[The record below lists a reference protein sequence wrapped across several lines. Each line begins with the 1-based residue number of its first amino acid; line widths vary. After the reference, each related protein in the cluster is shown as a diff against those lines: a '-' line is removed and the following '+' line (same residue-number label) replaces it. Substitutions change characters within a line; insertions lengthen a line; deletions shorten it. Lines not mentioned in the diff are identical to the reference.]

1 MECSGSGI
9 ASSARWQILLLLLW
23 RCLKGSHIPERQLLE
38 FDRCRWL
45 DADIVRH
52 PRRAGVRGNFLA
64 YLKERRLVYPDRTRQ
79 LRGRALDRPHAD
91 DVPCFRRIVRAKL
104 EKNARKL
111 ELTPRLD
118 TERVQFVIV
127 DIAVDLYP
135 RDRFVDR
142 DLRARSLFGDDRR
155 LAIHF
160 EALRVRAESAAG
172 QVCQGRIRFHFRVE
186 RNSEVLKGRPDARSF
201 IVKVGS
207 TVFLSVI
214 LLSLLLDDVG
224 RELARTELLFSE
236 FADSSDDL
244 RGTGTGDPV
253 RE

>member
-1 MECSGSGI
+1 MECSGI
-9 ASSARWQILLLLLW
+9 WMPPSACWQILLLLLW

-52 PRRAGVRGNFLA
+52 LRRAGVRGNFLA

-79 LRGRALDRPHAD
+79 LRGRTLDRPHAD

-104 EKNARKL
+104 YKNARKL
-111 ELTPRLD
+111 KLTPRHD

-135 RDRFVDR
+135 GDRFVDR
-142 DLRARSLFGDDRR
+142 DLGACSRFGDNCR

-172 QVCQGRIRFHFRVE
+172 QVCHGRIGFHVRVE
-186 RNSEVLKGRPDARSF
+186 RHSEVLKRRPDAGSF
-201 IVKVGS
+201 VVKVGF
-207 TVFLSVI
+207 TVFLSVV
-214 LLSLLLDDVG
+214 LFNLLLDDVG
-224 RELARTELLFSE
+224 RELARMELLFSE
-236 FADSSDDL
+236 FADSSDYL